1 MSNEPQEIPASEP
14 ISFCLGPLR
23 DTYLFLL
30 SSFAI
35 AFSFAH
41 DLFKNIMFE
50 FLPLN
55 KRKIILEFDYNHQNS
70 QLGEL
75 KDPVTSFVC
84 SICHGPKTYSGNTD
98 HPS

>member
-30 SSFAI
+30 SSFAT

-55 KRKIILEFDYNHQNS
+55 KRKIILEFDSIYQSN

-75 KDPVTSFVC
+75 NHSFAIFHLF
-84 SICHGPKTYSGNTD
+84 SL
-98 HPS
+98 

>member
-30 SSFAI
+30 SSFAT

-55 KRKIILEFDYNHQNS
+55 KRKIILEFDSIYQSNQP
-70 QLGEL
+70 GEL
-75 KDPVTSFVC
+75 
-84 SICHGPKTYSGNTD
+84 N
-98 HPS
+98 HPFDIFHLFSL